1 MTGHILTLI
10 LKIGTITIFLIYNL
24 CRIIPKATAS
34 IFQII
39 TYLKAIPFAP
49 VILLGIYPKEIIKKV
64 QDKVSL
70 NAVHFS
76 YCCSSQQK
84 TNKIPPK
91 LLSIRIY

>member
-24 CRIIPKATAS
+24 CRIVPKATAS

-49 VILLGIYPKEIIKKV
+49 VILLGIYLTDTLMKV
-64 QDKVSL
+64 QKESCIDYL
-70 NAVHFS
+70 W
-76 YCCSSQQK
+76 QQE
-84 TNKIPPK
+84 KIK
-91 LLSIRIY
+91 RNINIQQ